1 MMIDG
6 MKIGTVGSD
15 TLVDDSNLEVSRELE
30 TIEMCTAVMAVDVK
44 SPSIAKKAAKK
55 VRHIEMFR
63 HFRVEDFDYDSYLSE
78 ILPQGAC
85 LKPAR
90 VATF

>member
-1 MMIDG
+1 MMING
-6 MKIGTVGSD
+6 MKITASSD

-30 TIEMCTAVMAVDVK
+30 TIEMCTAVVAVDVQ
-44 SPSIAKKAAKK
+44 STNLSKKVAKK
-55 VRHIEMFR
+55 VRHVEMFR
-63 HFRVEDFDYDSYLSE
+63 YFRVEDFNYDSYLSE
-78 ILPQGAC
+78 ILPQGAS